1 MESNTRT
8 AINDLPAGTGTQQYQ
23 LQNSQSHQNYD
34 DSNEHLGETN
44 VRIVSM
50 STDET
55 QRAQFTP
62 YDTTEQAITQQNLQV
77 EHPSDINGFNS
88 INDQDEREDLNDVGS
103 KHDVKSDGGFNDFED
118 EEDKA
123 PESGYDRKR
132 YMEIVRAE
140 HFNNPRR
147 AIFYELRDYKF
158 PETSAK
164 VDNTKKFIYIHHYRF
179 NDNLSKPIEQKILK
193 FYPAGL
199 EGTKRTT
206 IIKDGDGNEIVS
218 FIIGSED
225 VRSFKEYRCYPVD
238 YRISELKGEST
249 LDKTSGLSRIHAIIQ
264 GIDSVIL
271 DDTKPMQVIDVSNA
285 LAFSGFLIKRAKDFE
300 IYASTCLKAPGRG
313 LILEVVEANWEWI
326 TIKTMFDDFKSSQVI
341 KVKDS
346 PTGEWTILD
355 ATMKLD
361 ATIKSEG
368 AKNVKDSLIEECAN
382 LDATTKSEGAKIV
395 EISPITSN
403 QKESTALTPADSPD
417 MLGWLVYNAN
427 TKRWYIRNKRSPK
440 EVSGL
445 WLKSKNGTTH
455 DLGDQ
460 YTLYH
465 DDYLLIHKHFFTITR
480 NYKFDLFHT

>member
-88 INDQDEREDLNDVGS
+88 INDQDEREDLNDVDS
-103 KHDVKSDGGFNDFED
+103 KHEVKSDGGFNDFEE

-132 YMEIVRAE
+132 YMEMVRAD

-225 VRSFKEYRCYPVD
+225 VRNFKEYRCFPVD
-238 YRISELKGEST
+238 YRISELKGEPT

-271 DDTKPMQVIDVSNA
+271 DDTKPMKVIDVSNA

-313 LILEVVEANWEWI
+313 LILEVMEANSEWI
-326 TIKTMFDDFKSSQVI
+326 TIKTMFDDFTSSTVI
-341 KVKDS
+341 YVKDS

-355 ATMKLD
+355 AS
-361 ATIKSEG
+361 AAIKSEG
-368 AKNVKDSLIEECAN
+368 AKNVKDSPIEVE
-382 LDATTKSEGAKIV
+382 KIV
-395 EISPITSN
+395 EISPVTSN
-403 QKESTALTPADSPD
+403 QRELTAQAGSPD

-427 TKRWYIRNKRSPK
+427 TKRWYISNKKSQK

-480 NYKFDLFHT
+480 NYKFDLFNTENLLL